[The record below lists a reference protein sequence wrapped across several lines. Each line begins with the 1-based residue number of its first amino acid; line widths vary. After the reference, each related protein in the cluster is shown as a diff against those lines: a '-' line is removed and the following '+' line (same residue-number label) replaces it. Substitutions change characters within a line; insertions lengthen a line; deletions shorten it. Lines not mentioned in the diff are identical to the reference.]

1 MTSCPL
7 PSGFIDKF
15 NCAIDSTF
23 DVFGVTCTVIYID
36 TVEVISNTYDNV
48 PDSRSIN
55 NHRRRPSPEYR
66 REDVVVR
73 EVEQTED
80 VVMKVYWDAKTWI
93 QTGGNIVLPDT
104 GIQTVFYA
112 TDLDKVQKAEKIIV
126 HKGIESLQKNT
137 FKQFGKPF
145 PMGLGQ
151 SRYFGCFWV
160 A

>member
-23 DVFGVTCTVIYID
+23 DIFGVTCTIVYID
-36 TVEVISNTYDNV
+36 TVEEISNTYDNI

-55 NHRRRPSPEYR
+55 NHRRRPPREYK
-66 REDVVVR
+66 REEIVVR

-80 VVMKVYWDAKTWI
+80 VVMKVYWDAKNWT
-93 QTGGNIVLPDT
+93 QLGGNIVIPDN
-104 GIQTVFYA
+104 GIQTIFYA
-112 TDLDKVQKAEKIIV
+112 TDLEKIQKAEKLIV
-126 HKGIESLQKNT
+126 HKDIESLQKNT
-137 FKQFGKPF
+137 FKKFGRPF
-145 PMGLGQ
+145 PVSLKQ
-151 SRYFGCFWV
+151 KRYFSCFWV